1 MQNVF
6 VSWSRGSRTSSFTAL
21 TSALRQAP
29 RRALATLKDTEKGAE
44 KNWANRQE
52 AEQLKK
58 LREGASGAGA
68 AGAGAAP
75 AAAATKAPRA
85 PSSASSSASAAAA
98 IARFDP
104 GERFSGAV
112 RHRHTVFLTG
122 QVPEE
127 AAYELGV
134 AAQTRSVLAKVDR
147 LLAAAGSDRGRL
159 LSASVFLADI
169 GAFAEM
175 NAEYVKWLGGATA
188 PARTTIQ
195 CVLANPAWKV
205 EITVVAATD

>member
-1 MQNVF
+1 MF
-6 VSWSRGSRTSSFTAL
+6 WRTTAAPPL
-21 TSALRQAP
+21 RAL
-29 RRALATLKDTEKGAE
+29 RRALATLKDAEKGAE

-58 LREGASGAGA
+58 LRE
-68 AGAGAAP
+68 AGAGAAAP
-75 AAAATKAPRA
+75 AAAKAPRA
-85 PSSASSSASAAAA
+85 PSAAAAAAAAADDDDATAPSGA
-98 IARFDP
+98 IARFDA

-112 RHRHTVFLTG
+112 RHRHTLYLTG

-127 AAYELGV
+127 AAYALGV
-134 AAQTRSVLAKVDR
+134 AEQTRSVLAKVDR
-147 LLAAAGSDRGRL
+147 LLAAGGSDRSRL

-169 GAFAEM
+169 GGFAEM
-175 NAEYVKWLGGATA
+175 NGEYVKWLAGATA

-195 CVLANPAWKV
+195 AVLANPQWKV